1 MVHSATTPSDRNKYC
16 HVQCYNKPVIE
27 KVARFRT
34 LCPRCQELIKP
45 QSPIEKYEGKWA
57 HLGCEHV
64 QLHEPTLS
72 PYDQLLQLT
81 LIAEDEESRMNED
94 SQCSGVTKSS
104 SYSFVSSFVPG
115 RHSSSSVSSSTKR
128 SAPDDFITPEC
139 TKYSFNYQ
147 REWVWETLAITYR

>member
-1 MVHSATTPSDRNKYC
+1 MMVHSATTPSDRNKYC

-34 LCPRCQELIKP
+34 PCPRCKDLIKP

-64 QLHEPTLS
+64 EVREPNMLTS
-72 PYDQLLQLT
+72 YDQLLQLT
-81 LIAEDEESRMNED
+81 LIAEDEESGMNED

-104 SYSFVSSFVPG
+104 SYSFASSFVPG
-115 RHSSSSVSSSTKR
+115 HSSSSVSSLTKR
-128 SAPDDFITPEC
+128 SAPDDFITPE
-139 TKYSFNYQ
+139 KK
-147 REWVWETLAITYR
+147 